1 MRVEGRRRTVYS
13 GASGKN
19 AGLELQGYSYAK
31 DFDAVVFLLF
41 SIFFFV
47 PNFEVGSGPPGEHG
61 LSRGGAA
68 EPRSRAG
75 PSSLPPTLVPTGV
88 HTASRC
94 GLGPAPSRIE
104 VGAATWTGGDWSGP
118 GTLLGLRVPRLQG
131 TC

>member
-61 LSRGGAA
+61 LSRGGQQNPEAA
-68 EPRSRAG
+68 LAPPRFLPHWYPPACTRPVGVDSDPRRAG
-75 PSSLPPTLVPTGV
+75 SRWEPPLGQVGTGV
-88 HTASRC
+88 
-94 GLGPAPSRIE
+94 GQGPSWA
-104 VGAATWTGGDWSGP
+104 
-118 GTLLGLRVPRLQG
+118 
-131 TC
+131 